1 MTRMFRKLLI
11 ANRGECACRIAQTAK
26 RLGVR
31 TVAVYSEADDSALH
45 KRVADEA
52 LLIGP
57 APAIDSYLS
66 IERVIDAAVRSNA
79 DALHPGYG
87 FLAEDPKL
95 ADACARRGIVFV
107 GPSAAAMKAMA
118 SKDNAKILAEAAG
131 VPILPWAYVIGSVTS
146 GFSSELTRTIGFP
159 LLLKATAGG
168 GGRGMRVAHGPEE
181 LAKTVAEA
189 ESEALRAFG
198 NGNLIAERFI
208 PNGRHVEVQVFG
220 DSKGNVVHLFDRECS
235 IQRRYQKIVEEAP
248 ATRLL
253 ESTRQAMRDAA
264 TRLAIA
270 IGYEG
275 AGTVEFLVDPSDQD
289 QSFYF
294 LEMNTRLQVEHPV
307 TELTTG
313 LDLVEWQLRVAAGE
327 GLPLSQ
333 SEIWSTGHAIEVRLY
348 AEDPSL
354 GFMPSPGRLGVL
366 EIPTGVI
373 RSDMGYESGDMVPDA
388 YDPMI
393 GKLVSYG
400 SDRQTALA
408 TLDDALRTMRVD
420 GIQTNASFLAGVVR
434 QPSFVEGVYD
444 TSFIAQLPL
453 WLTEDV
459 KIPAPREVLVMA
471 ALFELHSM
479 RTRQSARSTQE
490 RADRFSPWDVRDGWL
505 LNAPAMELLRFT
517 DAFGLVE
524 IKAHPSESGYRL
536 QLSGPAV
543 EASAEVFGSEVRA
556 SIDGSSIRGWVIE
569 EENGVLRVSIG
580 GGEYELRK
588 TSAATPDRAQVAVQG
603 DILAAMPGM
612 VLEVFVTEGDTV
624 DRGEPLVALESMK
637 MVYTIT
643 ASDRCTVRQVA
654 VDQFQQVHKGDK
666 LIAVSQ
672 G

>member
-1 MTRMFRKLLI
+1 MTRMFSKLLI
-11 ANRGECACRIAQTAK
+11 ANRGECACRIAHTAK

-57 APAIDSYLS
+57 APAMDSYLS
-66 IERVIDAAVRSNA
+66 IERIIDAAVRSNA

-87 FLAEDPKL
+87 FLAEDPEL
-95 ADACARRGIVFV
+95 ADACAQHSIVFV
-107 GPSAAAMKAMA
+107 GPSAAAMRAMA

-131 VPILPWAYVIGSVTS
+131 VPILPWASVIDSVQS
-146 GFSSELTRTIGFP
+146 SSSELTKTIGFP

-181 LAKTVAEA
+181 LAKTMAEA

-220 DSKGNVVHLFDRECS
+220 DSKGSVVHLFDRECS

-253 ESTRQAMRDAA
+253 DSTRQAMRDAA
-264 TRLAIA
+264 IRLASS

-275 AGTVEFLVDPSDQD
+275 AGTVEFLVDPSDQG

-327 GLPLSQ
+327 RLPLSQ
-333 SEIWSTGHAIEVRLY
+333 SEICSTGHAIEVRLY

-420 GIQTNASFLAGVVR
+420 GIQTNVSFLADVVR

-453 WLTEDV
+453 GFTEDV
-459 KIPAPREVLVMA
+459 KIPAPRDVLVMA

-517 DAFGLVE
+517 DASGLVE
-524 IKAHPSESGYRL
+524 IKAHPSEGGYRL

-556 SIDGSSIRGWVIE
+556 SIDGASIRGWVIE
-569 EENGVLRVSIG
+569 GENGVLWVSIG
-580 GGEYELRK
+580 GGDYELWK
-588 TSAATPDRAQVAVQG
+588 SSAATPDRARVAVQG

-612 VLEVFVTEGDTV
+612 VLEVFVTEGDTI
-624 DRGEPLVALESMK
+624 DRGDPLVVLESMK
-637 MVYTIT
+637 TVYTIT
-643 ASDRCTVRQVA
+643 ATARCTVQEVA
-654 VDQFQQVHKGDK
+654 VDQFQRVPKGAK
-666 LIAVSQ
+666 LITVSES
-672 G
+672 